1 MADQVGWGT
10 PSKIVLWVSVAFVIL
25 YIVMS
30 GIYWRQYVAAKT
42 VDPNGDI
49 VSLWSSFPLFT
60 FLWSFAILGFVMFL
74 LWRAHTTDVIFGA
87 AAGVGT
93 FLSQGYAE
101 RFGPDKETYKS
112 SNKLKDVA
120 RRVELAKKASEKAV
134 NDDKNIQMKTKEMKN
149 NSINQLDKANRM
161 VAEATKNLNN
171 IQDNAEMV
179 KSRFDGSLNINERA
193 ELGIKLAKISMEEA
207 KAIASLRK
215 AEDNLEKANV
225 QSMNVDLEIK
235 RLMAI
240 SANNVGMTSAA
251 LNREVE
257 RFNAMIN
264 DVDST

>member
-1 MADQVGWGT
+1 MADQVGWST
-10 PSKIVLWVSVAFVIL
+10 LSKIVLWTSVAFVIL

-42 VDPNGDI
+42 VDPNGEI
-49 VSLWSSFPLFT
+49 VSLWASFPLFT
-60 FLWSFAILGFVMFL
+60 FLWSFVILGFVLFL

-87 AAGVGT
+87 ASSVGA

-112 SNKLKDVA
+112 PNKLKDAA

-149 NSINQLDKANRM
+149 NSRNQISKAQRK
-161 VAEATKNLNN
+161 VDEATANLNGV
-171 IQDNAEMV
+171 QSNAETV
-179 KSRFDGSLNINERA
+179 KSRFDKSLDINKRA
-193 ELGIKLAKISMEEA
+193 ELGIELAEISMKEA

-215 AEDNLEKANV
+215 AEDNLEKTNV
-225 QSMNVDLEIK
+225 QSRNVDLEIN

-257 RFNAMIN
+257 KINAMIN